1 MRWLVTGGCG
11 FIGRGLI
18 ADLVREGGHA
28 VRVVDDLSVGSREDL
43 AAVSPFTEVSAASVG
58 PLPPKRA
65 DVELVVGDVRDEALA
80 PRVAAG
86 ADVIVHLA
94 ANTGVQPS
102 LADPHADCLANVIGT
117 LNYLEAARRSPGQRF
132 VFASSGAPVGEREP
146 PIHEELAPR
155 PASPYGASKLA
166 GEGYCSAYW
175 RSFGVPTVALRF
187 GNVYGPLSAQKNSV
201 VAKFIRAA
209 LAGEPWEIWG
219 DGRQTRDFI
228 YIDDLVRAVRR
239 AAEVDGIGGEIF
251 QIATSAET
259 TVQELARALADAL
272 TRAGVPR
279 APVTHAPAPPG
290 EVRRS
295 FSDTSKA
302 ARVLRWKAEVPLER
316 GLERTVA
323 WFLERSG
330 AARRTLA

>member
-18 ADLVREGGHA
+18 ADLVREGGHG
-28 VRVVDDLSVGSREDL
+28 VRVVDDLSAGTRADL
-43 AAVSPFTEVSAASVG
+43 AAVGPFTEVAVATVG
-58 PLPPKRA
+58 PVPPEG
-65 DVELVVGDVRDEALA
+65 VELVVGDVRDESLA

-102 LADPHADCLANVIGT
+102 VEDPRADCLTNVIGT
-117 LNYLEAARRSPGQRF
+117 LNVLEAARATLGSRV

-175 RSFGVPTVALRF
+175 RSFGVPAVALRF
-187 GNVYGPLSAQKNSV
+187 GNVYGPLSGHKNSV

-209 LAGEPWEIWG
+209 LEGEPWEIWG

-228 YIDDLVRAVRR
+228 YIDDLVRAIRR

-259 TVQELARALADAL
+259 TVHELAEVLAATL
-272 TRAGVPR
+272 ARLGVPR
-279 APVTHAPAPPG
+279 APIAHTPPKAG
-290 EVRRS
+290 DVRRS

-302 ARVLRWKAEVPLER
+302 ARVLGWKAETPLPV
-316 GLERTVA
+316 GLETTVR
-323 WFLERSG
+323 WFLDRAEV
-330 AARRTLA
+330 RRRMS